1 MKFAIGIE
9 SFLANTDDVKMF
21 DQVNDSDL
29 ECIDDNLAHL
39 EMQDYKSAMESINE
53 ELGFLI
59 KHTSLM
65 VGVEADETS
74 KPATNKDP
82 IYKRIWDAI
91 KKMFRTMR
99 KWLSTIYTWVA
110 GKFGRGGSEDASVIA
125 EVEAQVETE
134 TVNIVMEEMSN
145 DGVKIETPTNEE
157 VSEEAVISKVTEVV
171 KQAVKKV
178 SIKPIKEG
186 NQVANKVSPN
196 SLNWI
201 KPIIVKKVV
210 EQIMPAVEVVEKA
223 DEKADEKAVV
233 VKPDKIG
240 KYTFTLYLFDS
251 KKDSDKLW
259 DIRTGSGKE
268 LEEMLAS
275 AKSND
280 ARYNVNGL
288 MDLYLKIIST
298 IANNTKNCLNLLYD
312 DVDIED
318 KPFDIINSYYKKTST
333 PIDAKNIED
342 LKNAIKVVSKSITEA
357 KSKSHTVALKPHTFE
372 VRTTNGKV
380 DGTDYYTIIA
390 ANEAFIATKQVA
402 TYITQYAN
410 FIPKYME
417 EVITLI
423 DKLDPTK
430 EGTTDTIKSA
440 VKFMKESSND
450 LRNIAG
456 CLVNILGKSSIKK
469 LRRTLNEA
477 AKFKSYRG

>member
-1 MKFAIGIE
+1 MRFAIGLEDIAVKYDNE
-9 SFLANTDDVKMF
+9 PTMLEQTDEVGLEC
-21 DQVNDSDL
+21 VNDNMFYL
-29 ECIDDNLAHL
+29 EL
-39 EMQDYKSAMESINE
+39 QDCNRTLESINAE
-53 ELGFLI
+53 IGFLVS
-59 KHTSLM
+59 TGVSLA
-65 VGVEADETS
+65 GTEAEDNTEG
-74 KPATNKDP
+74 KAVNKDP
-82 IYKRIWDAI
+82 LYKRIWEAV

-99 KWLSTIYTWVA
+99 KWLSTIYTWIA

-134 TVNIVMEEMSN
+134 TVNMVMEEMSN
-145 DGVKIETPTNEE
+145 DGVKIETPANEE
-157 VSEEAVISKVTEVV
+157 VTEEAVINKVTEVV

-210 EQIMPAVEVVEKA
+210 EQIMPAVEVV
-223 DEKADEKAVV
+223 EKADEKAVV

-417 EVITLI
+417 EVISLI

-440 VKFMKESSND
+440 VTFMKESSND

-477 AKFKSYRG
+477 TKFKSYRG

>member
-1 MKFAIGIE
+1 MRFAIGLENIAVKYDNE
-9 SFLANTDDVKMF
+9 SNMLEQTDEVGLEC
-21 DQVNDSDL
+21 VNDNMFYL
-29 ECIDDNLAHL
+29 EL
-39 EMQDYKSAMESINE
+39 QDCNRALESINAE
-53 ELGFLI
+53 IGFLVN
-59 KHTSLM
+59 TGVSLT
-65 VGVEADETS
+65 GTEAEDDTEGKTV
-74 KPATNKDP
+74 NKDP
-82 IYKRIWDAI
+82 LYKRIWEAV

-99 KWLSTIYTWVA
+99 KWLSTIYTWIA

-134 TVNIVMEEMSN
+134 TVNIVMEEMTN
-145 DGVKIETPTNEE
+145 DGVKIDTSANEE
-157 VSEEAVISKVTEVV
+157 VSEEVVINKVAEVV

-223 DEKADEKAVV
+223 DVKAVV

-240 KYTFTLYLFDS
+240 KYTFTLYLFES

-318 KPFDIINSYYKKTST
+318 KPFDIINSYFKKTST
-333 PIDAKNIED
+333 PIDDKNIED

-372 VRTTNGKV
+372 VKTTNGKV

-390 ANEAFIATKQVA
+390 ANEAFVATKQVA

-417 EVITLI
+417 EVISLI
-423 DKLDPTK
+423 DKLDLTK
-430 EGTTDTIKSA
+430 EGATDTIKSA
-440 VKFMKESSND
+440 ITFMKESSND

-477 AKFKSYRG
+477 TKFKSYRG

>member
-1 MKFAIGIE
+1 MRFAIGLENIAVKYDNE
-9 SFLANTDDVKMF
+9 SNMLEQTDEVGLEC
-21 DQVNDSDL
+21 VNDNMFYL
-29 ECIDDNLAHL
+29 EL
-39 EMQDYKSAMESINE
+39 QDCNRALESINAE
-53 ELGFLI
+53 IGFL
-59 KHTSLM
+59 TNSGASLT
-65 VGVEADETS
+65 GTEAEDNTEGKTV
-74 KPATNKDP
+74 NKDP
-82 IYKRIWDAI
+82 LYKRIWEAV

-145 DGVKIETPTNEE
+145 DGVKIETPANEE
-157 VSEEAVISKVTEVV
+157 VSEEAVINKVTEVV

-223 DEKADEKAVV
+223 DEKAVV
-233 VKPDKIG
+233 IKPDKIG
-240 KYTFTLYLFDS
+240 KYTFTLYLFES

-357 KSKSHTVALKPHTFE
+357 KSKSHTVALKPHTFK
-372 VRTTNGKV
+372 VKTTNGKV

-402 TYITQYAN
+402 TYITQYAS

-417 EVITLI
+417 EVISLI
-423 DKLDPTK
+423 DKLDPSK

-440 VKFMKESSND
+440 VTFMKESSND

-477 AKFKSYRG
+477 TEFKSYRG